1 MSASVAGVIVA
12 GGRALR
18 MGGRDKAFA
27 AVGGE
32 PIAVRTIRLFHD
44 LFPQVLVASNRPER
58 FRGLGV
64 ETVADRFP
72 GCGPLAG
79 IHAALLATRH
89 PHVFV
94 AACDMPGLDPD
105 VIRFLLARI
114 GGADAIVPRWEGDV
128 EPLHAIYAAR
138 CLAAMEASLRA
149 GRYALRDFLGT
160 IGVDY
165 VSEAEL
171 RRVCGAAASLTNV
184 NTPEELAAVGG
195 RFEEPRGVSRDP
207 GGELVDVLDD
217 AGRPVAT
224 VTRGEMRA
232 RRLPHGATYVLVFNR
247 RGELFVHLRSPDKDV
262 YPGHWDVA
270 IGGVLAAGESFDEG
284 ARREA
289 REELGVALEPEPLFP
304 LRWADEQTVVHGMVY
319 RARHDGPF
327 RLQPE
332 EIVHGEFL
340 ALDAVAARAGREPF
354 CPDGLAALAEYRRR
368 WPAGTNEARRLVP

>member
-1 MSASVAGVIVA
+1 MTASVAGVIVA
-12 GGRALR
+12 GGRAVR

-79 IHAALLATRH
+79 IHAALRATRH

-128 EPLHAIYAAR
+128 EPLHAIYAAH

-160 IGVDY
+160 IRVDY

-195 RFEEPRGVSRDP
+195 RFEELGRALRRPSRERLRRRLVDRAQIARRAWQS
-207 GGELVDVLDD
+207 GGEKQSRHDHPDQAASL
-217 AGRPVAT
+217 
-224 VTRGEMRA
+224 EHRA
-232 RRLPHGATYVLVFNR
+232 PSSTNRRRRLPA
-247 RGELFVHLRSPDKDV
+247 S
-262 YPGHWDVA
+262 
-270 IGGVLAAGESFDEG
+270 
-284 ARREA
+284 
-289 REELGVALEPEPLFP
+289 
-304 LRWADEQTVVHGMVY
+304 
-319 RARHDGPF
+319 
-327 RLQPE
+327 
-332 EIVHGEFL
+332 
-340 ALDAVAARAGREPF
+340 
-354 CPDGLAALAEYRRR
+354 
-368 WPAGTNEARRLVP
+368 RRLRRFVFGSTG